1 MNCLA
6 AGLLFINL
14 IKIIMINFNK
24 CSHGNMK
31 QLKHAELYIYMTYT
45 SKEIKKYSR
54 VPEKRY
60 TQIAG
65 EHGSHI
71 ISFLLL
77 EGFSASFGFI

>member
-1 MNCLA
+1 
-6 AGLLFINL
+6 
-14 IKIIMINFNK
+14 
-24 CSHGNMK
+24 MK
-31 QLKHAELYIYMTYT
+31 QLKHAELKTYT

-77 EGFSASFGFI
+77 EGFSAIFFSDVSSECHKWASIAAYE

>member
-1 MNCLA
+1 
-6 AGLLFINL
+6 
-14 IKIIMINFNK
+14 
-24 CSHGNMK
+24 MK
-31 QLKHAELYIYMTYT
+31 QLKHAEQKTYT

-54 VPEKRY
+54 VPEKRH

-77 EGFSASFGFI
+77 EGFSAIFFRMFRVNVTSELLLLHMNN

>member
-1 MNCLA
+1 
-6 AGLLFINL
+6 
-14 IKIIMINFNK
+14 
-24 CSHGNMK
+24 MK
-31 QLKHAELYIYMTYT
+31 QLKHAELKTYT